1 MEWYIETP
9 PTTEPITTEQARTY
23 LRLDADVWEVEAS
36 LALEMVAAA
45 REYCENYCDR
55 AFAEQQWRV
64 DMDQLCELTLPG
76 GVIQSVDSITYTDS
90 EGAEQTV
97 PVSVYTVSHKGR
109 LRLNND
115 QSWPDHTPGPES
127 VSIVYTV
134 GVDSIPNDVVQ
145 AMRMLMAHYFEERR
159 TDVVGASA
167 QELPMGVNS
176 LLWPYRM
183 IGV

>member
-1 MEWYIETP
+1 MDLDIWEIESD
-9 PTTEPITTEQARTY
+9 R
-23 LRLDADVWEVEAS
+23 
-36 LALEMVAAA
+36 ALEAVVAA
-45 REYCENYCDR
+45 REYCENHCDR

-64 DMDQLCELTLPG
+64 TLDSLDELTLPG

-97 PVSVYTVSHKGR
+97 PVSVYTVSRKGR

-134 GVDSIPNDVVQ
+134 GSDRVPHDVVQ
-145 AMRMLMAHYFEERR
+145 AMYMLLSHYFEERR
-159 TDVVGASA
+159 TAVVGASA
-167 QELPMGVNS
+167 QELPLGVNS
-176 LLWPYRM
+176 LLWPHRM